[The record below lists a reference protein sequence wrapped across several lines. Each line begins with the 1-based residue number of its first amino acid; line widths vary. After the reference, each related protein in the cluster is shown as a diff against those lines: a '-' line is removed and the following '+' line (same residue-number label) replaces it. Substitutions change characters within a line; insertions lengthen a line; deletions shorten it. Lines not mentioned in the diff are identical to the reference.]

1 VECCGAVYHKAP
13 TTEAT
18 LSSETVPNSD
28 EGMCLGA
35 FPTSTTDDNTS
46 SGSLLLHHAWNH
58 MESNLLQVTV
68 PPQFS
73 DTRTMAQ
80 EATVTAP
87 PEVHLSVVVLL
98 DKLVIPV

>member
-1 VECCGAVYHKAP
+1 
-13 TTEAT
+13 
-18 LSSETVPNSD
+18 
-28 EGMCLGA
+28 
-35 FPTSTTDDNTS
+35 
-46 SGSLLLHHAWNH
+46 

-98 DKLVIPV
+98 DKLVILV